1 MKASTQL
8 YNVLQTLGV
17 VRYSGK
23 KNIYGLHPL
32 IISAAVITVTIILAD
47 LIRKLLNAIL
57 KETIAKEIIL
67 EFLATAE
74 LCACCFELIVVADN
88 YGVLMYGLFLFL
100 LTLWW
105 SSVWEDATACPYSLV
120 EEFLEGYKTFTA
132 TVILIA
138 SQVLGGIAV
147 YAYVQS
153 IWKIQLA
160 ETHRGLLKQECVADL
175 AVPMEYGAAIEG
187 VATFMCRLVSRIL
200 GETSLRFAYMLDA
213 FFATLLVL
221 AAFNFSGGYFNP
233 ALATSLK
240 FGCKGNTFQEH
251 MIVYWLGATIGAIAS
266 LYFFKL
272 SCVQRK
278 LQTLKEKYD

>member
-8 YNVLQTLGV
+8 YHLLQTIEV

-32 IISAAVITVTIILAD
+32 IISTAVITVTVILAE
-47 LIRKLLNAIL
+47 LIRKLLNVIL

-88 YGVLMYGLFLFL
+88 YGVLTYGLFLFL

-120 EEFLEGYKTFTA
+120 EEFLEGYRTLST

-138 SQVLGGIAV
+138 SQVLGGLAV
-147 YAYVQS
+147 YSYVQS

-160 ETHRGLLKQECVADL
+160 ETHIGLLGQECVADL
-175 AVPMEYGAAIEG
+175 AVPFEYGAAIEG
-187 VATFMCRLVSRIL
+187 IATFLCRLVSRIL
-200 GETSLRFAYMLDA
+200 GETSLRCSHMLDA

-240 FGCKGNTFQEH
+240 FGCRGNTFQEH
-251 MIVYWLGATIGAIAS
+251 MIVYWLGATLGAVAS

-272 SCVQRK
+272 PFVQRRLDK
-278 LQTLKEKYD
+278 FKEKYD